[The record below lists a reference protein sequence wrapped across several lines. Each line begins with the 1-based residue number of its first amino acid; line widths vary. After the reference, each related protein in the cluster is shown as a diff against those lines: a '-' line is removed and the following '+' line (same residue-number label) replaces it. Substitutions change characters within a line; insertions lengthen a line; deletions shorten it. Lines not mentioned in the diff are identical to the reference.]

1 MLRRSVIEKPPGGL
15 PRERKERVIVFMIP
29 KCLRGVVLGISGID
43 NAAGTGMVITEGEP
57 QAMITTH

>member
-1 MLRRSVIEKPPGGL
+1 MKGKKGFQFFS
-15 PRERKERVIVFMIP
+15 
-29 KCLRGVVLGISGID
+29 KCLRGVVLGIGGTD